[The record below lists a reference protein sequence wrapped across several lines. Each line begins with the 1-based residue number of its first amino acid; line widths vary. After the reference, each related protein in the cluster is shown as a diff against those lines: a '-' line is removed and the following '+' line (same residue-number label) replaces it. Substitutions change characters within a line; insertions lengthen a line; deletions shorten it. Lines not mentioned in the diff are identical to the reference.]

1 MFIRCLTWRNLA
13 RGRSSSHGSGLPAAR
28 YRPPLACA
36 RGGHGV
42 DFADLYVLGG
52 ANPGDIPYRQQTKF
66 ELVLNRTTARSL
78 GLQFPATL
86 LAVADEV
93 IE

>member
-1 MFIRCLTWRNLA
+1 MAAEICGPAGGLLAYGIDNADMWRQ
-13 RGRSSSHGSGLPAAR
+13 
-28 YRPPLACA
+28 
-36 RGGHGV
+36 V
-42 DFADLYVLGG
+42 ADLVADVLGG